1 MKNRSIPFY
10 GEMKKGRTGF
20 TILVDLDTQKMYR
33 ANHKEVG
40 ELVYYGPIFVLILFF
55 FNYIKNLSVA
65 ITLLLMGGIIIGL
78 IYGNFFFRITMT
90 EWRVIIIGD
99 DTLNAYLR
107 DVHNKLKYE

>member
-65 ITLLLMGGIIIGL
+65 ITMLLMGGFIIGL
-78 IYGNFFFRITMT
+78 ISVNFFYRKTWKVLREINICVDKL
-90 EWRVIIIGD
+90 RS
-99 DTLNAYLR
+99 YLR
-107 DVHNKLKYE
+107 EE